1 MVLKWHYYS
10 ILTTIIAPLYGYG
23 DWFNFSI
30 A

>member
-10 ILTTIIAPLYGYG
+10 ILTTIIAPSSG
-23 DWFNFSI
+23 DWFNLSI

>member
-10 ILTTIIAPLYGYG
+10 ILTTTIAPSYG
-23 DWFNFSI
+23 DWFNLLI

>member
-10 ILTTIIAPLYGYG
+10 ILTTIIAPFSG
-23 DWFNFSI
+23 DWFNLAI

>member
-10 ILTTIIAPLYGYG
+10 ILTKIIALSYG
-23 DWFNFSI
+23 DWFNLSI